1 MPQNRWVQPPADPSA
16 GGGGH
21 QLPPI
26 SSLEVVYRSDPD
38 LVRAVVPPPLQA
50 APDAKV
56 HLRFTDIDLDFGTF
70 TWQEKVGWFGV
81 DVVHDGLPGEYPL
94 LIPIDL
100 ERAIAISRERH
111 GEPKKLAEIT
121 VERDGADV
129 RASMTRMGVTFAE
142 VAGSVTGT
150 LPVPEPYETRQYWF
164 KFMPAVAEASTA
176 MCCWSRSTRSAR
188 PSRSRR
194 STARSCCATSRRRRS
209 PTSPSRSSSRC
220 SGRLGVRPP
229 SRMSSAPS
237 IPSRSSPSPRP
248 ATTDAWPRTSSSTAE
263 RPAVVLNAASVPP
276 EGGNGFDCM
285 RPRHRELCQQALAA
299 AEAGGTTIT
308 TPVPE
313 QRH

>member
-1 MPQNRWVQPPADPSA
+1 MPQNRWVQSPADPSA

-70 TWQEKVGWFGV
+70 TWREKVGWFGV

-121 VERDGADV
+121 VERDGDDV
-129 RASMTRMGVTFAE
+129 QASMTRMGVTFAE

-150 LPVPEPYETRQYWF
+150 LPVPEPYETRQFWF
-164 KFMPAVAEASTA
+164 KFMPAVAGRGFDGDVLLVQVDQVRSPVTVEAVDGKVVLRDLA
-176 MCCWSRSTRSAR
+176 SA
-188 PSRSRR
+188 PLADLPVEELVSVQW
-194 STARSCCATSRRRRS
+194 TSRR
-209 PTSPSRSSSRC
+209 
-220 SGRLGVRPP
+220 
-229 SRMSSAPS
+229 
-237 IPSRSSPSPRP
+237 
-248 ATTDAWPRTSSSTAE
+248 ATTEPH
-263 RPAVVLNAASVPP
+263 VVGPVDPVAFEP
-276 EGGNGFDCM
+276 F
-285 RPRHRELCQQALAA
+285 AA
-299 AEAGGTTIT
+299 A
-308 TPVPE
+308 
-313 QRH
+313 RYD